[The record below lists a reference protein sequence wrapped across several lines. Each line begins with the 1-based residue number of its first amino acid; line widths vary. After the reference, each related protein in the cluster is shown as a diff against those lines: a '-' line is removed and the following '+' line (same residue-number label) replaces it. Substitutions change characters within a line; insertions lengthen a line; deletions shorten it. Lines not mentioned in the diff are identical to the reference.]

1 MARHFVPTGMGR
13 HQRPATPGLL
23 AGCPKQAAV
32 NTLAMYA
39 KRVSAFVGTKP
50 TVALLDRLT
59 QHCRV
64 VETVNETWQ
73 FR

>member
-1 MARHFVPTGMGR
+1 MPRG
-13 HQRPATPGLL
+13 
-23 AGCPKQAAV
+23 KQAAV
-32 NTLAMYA
+32 NTLALYT